1 MFSPLS
7 RRFAPP
13 SPTRGE
19 GTTTGNAMNDLFQ
32 LSAPW
37 WHFVL
42 RAVAIYVLVM
52 VLMRASGKRAVG
64 QFTPFDL
71 VLLILI
77 GNAVQNGI
85 NGGDNSLTGAFVM
98 ATTLIALNYAVAFAT
113 SRSRRAERLVEGVPV
128 VLARNGK
135 VFERVLREQLVSDAD
150 FHKALRQHALAEV
163 SDVAL
168 ALLET
173 NGSISIVPRDAGGS
187 ERAAQYLAYFDGASP
202 PSASDSH
209 SRGRK

>member
-1 MFSPLS
+1 MS
-7 RRFAPP
+7 
-13 SPTRGE
+13 
-19 GTTTGNAMNDLFQ
+19 DLFQ

-42 RAVAIYVLVM
+42 RAVLVYVMVM
-52 VLMRASGKRAVG
+52 VLIRVSGKRAVG

-98 ATTLIALNYAVAFAT
+98 ATTLIVLNYVVALLT
-113 SRSRRAERLVEGVPV
+113 SRSRRAERVIEGVPV
-128 VLARNGK
+128 VVARDGK
-135 VFERVLREQLVSDAD
+135 VFAQVLRRELVSDDD
-150 FHKALRQHALAEV
+150 FQEALRNNGVLDV
-163 SDVAL
+163 GDVAI

-173 NGSISIVPRDAGGS
+173 NGKISVVPRRHGG
-187 ERAAQYLAYFDGASP
+187 D
-202 PSASDSH
+202 
-209 SRGRK
+209 